1 MAKHKRSLF
10 ERITGN
16 VEIEEEEVAP
26 APARASKASEWSD
39 EGTDAQ
45 LTVDVYQTPSEI
57 VIQTMVAGVRP
68 EDLDVDISRDMV
80 TLKGTRHKHHEVS
93 DDDFYSR
100 ELYWGTFSRSILLP
114 QEVEVEKSEAG
125 LKNGLLTI
133 RLPKLNKEKKST
145 LKVKLL

>member
-1 MAKHKRSLF
+1 MPKHKRSLF

-16 VEIEEEEVAP
+16 SEVEEEERTSAP
-26 APARASKASEWSD
+26 APSKASDWS
-39 EGTDAQ
+39 EEAADAQ

-80 TLKGTRHKHHEVS
+80 TVKGTRHKHHEVS
-93 DDDFYSR
+93 EDDFYSR
-100 ELYWGTFSRSILLP
+100 ELYWGSFSRSILLP
-114 QEVEVEKSEAG
+114 QEIEVEKSEAG

>member
-16 VEIEEEEVAP
+16 VEVEEEDRAP
-26 APARASKASEWSD
+26 APAVSKAAEWSED
-39 EGTDAQ
+39 SADAQ

-100 ELYWGTFSRSILLP
+100 ELYWGSFSRSILLP
-114 QEVEVEKSEAG
+114 QEIEVEKSEAG

-133 RLPKLNKEKKST
+133 RLPKLNKEKKSS